1 MFYSIISK
9 NKGSFI
15 SSKVRI
21 ASNFWLR
28 FKGLMF
34 DRTIDE
40 KAAMVF
46 YNAPAIHT
54 SFMRFSIDIVFLDKN
69 NKVIKIC
76 QAVKPWKIV
85 FCRHSALAI
94 ELPAHRAKER
104 SLELGDT
111 LQITVSESPKN
122 KRI

>member
-15 SSKVRI
+15 SSKARV

-34 DRTIDE
+34 DGAIDE

-69 NKVIKIC
+69 NKVIRIC
-76 QAVKPWKIV
+76 EAVRPWKIV
-85 FCRHSALAI
+85 FCLSSALAI

-104 SLELGDT
+104 SLEIGDI
-111 LQITVSESPKN
+111 LEITASEQPKN
-122 KRI
+122 KLF